1 MRSPRAMSAILAGAA
16 GMATVLIAVA
26 MVMLASS
33 QSTATPAIAQKT
45 SQPCAKCHSAPPTL
59 NDYGKKYKD
68 SEKK

>member
-1 MRSPRAMSAILAGAA
+1 MRSSKAMSAILAGAA

-45 SQPCAKCHSAPPTL
+45 GQACTQCHTAPPTL

-68 SEKK
+68 SQKR